1 MLLDVEIVISDQ
13 TRPLTQAGFG
23 LPLIL
28 GTSKDQAYGEYA
40 SLSSLVEDYEVTSDE
55 YKAAQAVFSQSP
67 RPSKVAIF
75 SFKRDAEPDEGDLAA
90 ALSELSQVHNDW
102 YWLIYA
108 PREHE
113 PEDTIELANWVSGA
127 GKFAVLTNTPGTVEA
142 ITMEV
147 QLLSS
152 ELETARVYF
161 FAHTDPEKF
170 PDAALVGRMAPLEP
184 GTATFKFK
192 TLSGV
197 TEAKFKIGDITSFHD
212 AGINTYVRKFGVL
225 QTSEGFV
232 SDGSYAD
239 IQLTKDWLK
248 ARMEERISRVL
259 YTNEKIPYDNIG
271 IAQVVD
277 PIRTTL
283 KEATNRELV
292 ARGSDGS
299 GIFVV
304 HAPRREEID
313 PNDRANRIL
322 PDVHWDATLAGAVH
336 NVKVSGVVRV

>member
-1 MLLDVEIVISDQ
+1 MLKDVEIVISDQ
-13 TRPLTQAGFG
+13 TRPLSQQGFG

-28 GTSKDQAYGEYA
+28 GTSKDQEYA
-40 SLSSLVEDYEVTSDE
+40 EYTSTSAVSEDYDESSDE
-55 YKAAQAVFSQSP
+55 YQAAQAIFSQSP
-67 RPSKVAIF
+67 RPQKVAIY
-75 SFKRDAEPDEGDLAA
+75 SFERNADPDPGDLAA
-90 ALSELSQVHNDW
+90 ALNELAQLHNDW
-102 YWLIYA
+102 YWLVYA

-113 PEDTIELANWVSGA
+113 PEDTADLANWVSGA
-127 GKFAVLTNTPGTVEA
+127 GKFAVLTNTPGDAESIA
-142 ITMEV
+142 IEV

-161 FAHTDPEKF
+161 MAHTAPEKF

-192 TLSGV
+192 TLAGIP
-197 TEAKFKIGDITSFHD
+197 EAEFKLSVISNFHE
-212 AGINTYVRKFGVL
+212 AGINTYIRKFGVL

-232 SDGSYAD
+232 TDGTYAD

-259 YTNEKIPYDNIG
+259 FTNEKIPYDNIG

-283 KEATNRELV
+283 KEATARNLV
-292 ARGSDGS
+292 ARGPDGT
-299 GIFVV
+299 GIFEVR
-304 HAPRREEID
+304 APRREDVD

-336 NVKVSGVVRV
+336 EVKVTGVVRV